1 MKKKN
6 DNISRRERSA
16 TVGLVLCFV
25 AMIAVAGAVSFSQSK
40 QRERL
45 REQQRLA
52 EAETERQNNT
62 EEEETG
68 DVQSANTNSV
78 QAELDVPIEE
88 ETPSVVITPSAPRT
102 ELYFSDKDELLWPL
116 DGNVLLN
123 YSMDKTVYFST
134 LEQYKYNPA
143 LIISGKVGQEVVA
156 AADGKITS
164 IETTAQTGTT
174 VTMSLGSKYELVCG
188 QLKEVCVQEGD
199 VVSKGDLIGYVSEP
213 TKYYSVEGPNVYF
226 KLMKDGVPV
235 NPLEYLE
242 E

>member
-68 DVQSANTNSV
+68 M
-78 QAELDVPIEE
+78 
-88 ETPSVVITPSAPRT
+88 RR
-102 ELYFSDKDELLWPL
+102 
-116 DGNVLLN
+116 
-123 YSMDKTVYFST
+123 
-134 LEQYKYNPA
+134 
-143 LIISGKVGQEVVA
+143 
-156 AADGKITS
+156 
-164 IETTAQTGTT
+164 AQTQIPCRRNWT
-174 VTMSLGSKYELVCG
+174 
-188 QLKEVCVQEGD
+188 
-199 VVSKGDLIGYVSEP
+199 
-213 TKYYSVEGPNVYF
+213 
-226 KLMKDGVPV
+226 
-235 NPLEYLE
+235 YLLRRRRRVW
-242 E
+242 